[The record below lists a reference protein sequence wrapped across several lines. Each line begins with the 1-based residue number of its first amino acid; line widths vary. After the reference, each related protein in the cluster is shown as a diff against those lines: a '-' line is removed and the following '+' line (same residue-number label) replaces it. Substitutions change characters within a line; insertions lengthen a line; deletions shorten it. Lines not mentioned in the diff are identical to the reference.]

1 MARRLRSAV
10 GHRRQPVVWTMRP
23 EAEYSPE
30 AGEQVLQ
37 RKFVRVIE
45 RRADGFVAFE
55 FAIGWPEL
63 SVELI
68 LPGPAFEAFCVRE
81 DVQPL
86 ES

>member
-1 MARRLRSAV
+1 
-10 GHRRQPVVWTMRP
+10 MRP
-23 EAEYSPE
+23 ETESYLEP
-30 AGEQVLQ
+30 GEQVLQ

-45 RRADGFVAFE
+45 RRENGFVAFE

-63 SVELI
+63 SVELM
-68 LPGPAFEAFCVRE
+68 LPGPAFEAFCARE